1 MSWDRTEYTETAVC
15 ACGKGKIVR
24 RAYIE
29 EDDWNRTQ
37 SGIISE
43 EICCA
48 ECKDK
53 FHIEHYVQHRFCP
66 SWKGDNIVDRTYLV
80 PNNVTIPATLSE
92 ENFNFSIDEQI
103 VATYLLEEIAAARE
117 DMIRNKYSTRLE
129 RKSSQDIVALYAKKY
144 KKRSL
149 APIVKLLENIKN
161 QYDRYEWTSQQFEEF
176 RNNEKTK
183 IQENKQAIS
192 DALRESFELDFRRT
206 LHDESA

>member
-1 MSWDRTEYTETAVC
+1 
-15 ACGKGKIVR
+15 
-24 RAYIE
+24 
-29 EDDWNRTQ
+29 
-37 SGIISE
+37 
-43 EICCA
+43 
-48 ECKDK
+48 
-53 FHIEHYVQHRFCP
+53 
-66 SWKGDNIVDRTYLV
+66 
-80 PNNVTIPATLSE
+80 
-92 ENFNFSIDEQI
+92 
-103 VATYLLEEIAAARE
+103 
-117 DMIRNKYSTRLE
+117 MIRNKYSTRLE